1 MTKFISE
8 ISSNHNSSLDRSLK
22 MIKIS
27 SELGFD
33 IVKFQLFKIDKL
45 FSKEILD
52 KSKEHRDRKK
62 WELNENFIPILA
74 KYCKKKKIK
83 FCVTPFYLEAVD
95 IIKPFVD
102 IIKISSYELL
112 WEDLLIKCAKTKK
125 PIIISTGMANLKEVK
140 NSIKILKK
148 NGAEKIIVLHC
159 VSCYPPSLD
168 SLNLSAIKTL
178 KKETRLDVGW
188 SDHSANKL
196 VVYKAIE
203 KWGASYVEMH
213 LDLDGKG
220 YEYKKDGHCWLPKD
234 AKDLINF
241 IKLNK
246 MIDGHGVKR
255 PDFKEFN
262 ERTFRADPSD
272 GLRPLKKYRFLN

>member
-1 MTKFISE
+1 MIKFISE
-8 ISSNHNSSLDRSLK
+8 ISSNHNNSLDRSLK

-45 FSKEILD
+45 FSKDILN

-62 WELNENFIPILA
+62 WELNENFIPILS

-95 IIKPFVD
+95 IIEPFVD
-102 IIKISSYELL
+102 IIKISSYEIL
-112 WEDLLIKCAKTKK
+112 WEDLLIKCARTKK
-125 PIIISTGMANLKEVK
+125 PIIISTGMANMKEVK

-159 VSCYPPSLD
+159 VSCYPTSLN

-178 KKETRLDVGW
+178 KKETKLEVGW

-196 VVYKAIE
+196 VVYRAIE

-234 AKDLINF
+234 VKDLINF
-241 IKLNK
+241 INLNK
-246 MIDGHGVKR
+246 LIDGQGVKR
-255 PDFKEFN
+255 PDPKEFN
-262 ERTFRADPSD
+262 ERNFRADPSD